1 MLTAIIF
8 TYNHEKSIAK
18 CIESILAQTYTN
30 LEILINNDGST
41 DDSYKIIGK
50 DEYGNG
56 MCLGVYPSYESVQ
69 LVLDNIIKT
78 LSYYKDPLFKMP

>member
-1 MLTAIIF
+1 MAEPIWVVTQDKNIKLVSEF
-8 TYNHEKSIAK
+8 TYMKLSYDN
-18 CIESILAQTYTN
+18 
-30 LEILINNDGST
+30 
-41 DDSYKIIGK
+41 YKIIGK

-78 LSYYKDPLFKMP
+78 LSYYKDPLFRMP

>member
-1 MLTAIIF
+1 MKF
-8 TYNHEKSIAK
+8 S
-18 CIESILAQTYTN
+18 
-30 LEILINNDGST
+30 

-50 DEYGNG
+50 DQYGNG

>member
-1 MLTAIIF
+1 MAEPIWVVTQNKDIKLVSEF
-8 TYNHEKSIAK
+8 TYMKFS
-18 CIESILAQTYTN
+18 
-30 LEILINNDGST
+30 

-78 LSYYKDPLFKMP
+78 LSYYKDPFFRMP